1 MELPK
6 EIQRARELGDLR
18 ENAEY
23 QAAKERQTYVNAR
36 IAMLK
41 RRESEI
47 ALMNMDRIPHG
58 KAGFGSTVT
67 LREKDQEMVYQLVMP
82 EDAERREGPHL
93 HLVADRPRHPQ
104 QGRRRRRHGVDA
116 QRHPQVRN
124 PQARHH
130 PRRSDNAARVTEPR
144 DSYSPERRTALLF
157 TGTGADG
164 AYHAGAMRALQ
175 EAGVKIDIVG
185 GRGIGAV
192 SAVLAA
198 VDGSAQLWEDERL
211 LAIATRC
218 RTCIGGGGRFG
229 RCACSASAS
238 SRCWPCPRSSFRPR
252 CSCIRRRWSSAWPAC
267 SPARGS
273 SRDSSRCCRRR
284 SRRRA
289 LPSWL
294 PRLALLLC
302 TAALIVL
309 GAGAWLARW
318 RSPLYRRSTGSWLWT
333 LLGSPLDASVAAEQ
347 ATETVWRLLKGSATI
362 KTPEP
367 EDLSRRYSEL
377 LTENLGQPGF
387 RELLLVVHDL
397 DAHRD
402 LVFGLVRD
410 PYRRALF
417 PPPGGGS
424 SAPGRGA
431 RPRERHAGVRRRRAR
446 RLAERAGR
454 QRRAARRVR
463 AGLVLARRDAS
474 PDRSAGVLWPV
485 ARRGR
490 RRRRRAGGHR
500 RRHRRAAWPA

>member
-1 MELPK
+1 M
-6 EIQRARELGDLR
+6 
-18 ENAEY
+18 
-23 QAAKERQTYVNAR
+23 
-36 IAMLK
+36 
-41 RRESEI
+41 
-47 ALMNMDRIPHG
+47 
-58 KAGFGSTVT
+58 
-67 LREKDQEMVYQLVMP
+67 
-82 EDAERREGPHL
+82 
-93 HLVADRPRHPQ
+93 
-104 QGRRRRRHGVDA
+104 
-116 QRHPQVRN
+116 
-124 PQARHH
+124 
-130 PRRSDNAARVTEPR
+130 TEPR

-198 VDGSAQLWEDERL
+198 VDGSAQLWEDSGFWRSDAVPDLYRWRWPFRALRL
-211 LAIATRC
+211 LG
-218 RTCIGGGGRFG
+218 IGLIGVL
-229 RCACSASAS
+229 AVPALVISAALFVYPAAMVLGMAGLQSGSRLVEGFVALLSAA
-238 SRCWPCPRSSFRPR
+238 F
-252 CSCIRRRWSSAWPAC
+252 
-267 SPARGS
+267 SPS
-273 SRDSSRCCRRR
+273 
-284 SRRRA
+284 A

-309 GAGAWLARW
+309 GAGAWIARW
-318 RSPLYRRSTGSWLWT
+318 RSPLYRRSTGSWLWA
-333 LLGSPLDASVAAEQ
+333 LLGSPLDASVAIEQ

-417 PPPGGGS
+417 PPPGGVSSRRAEAHDLGS
-424 SAPGRGA
+424 GMQSFAADVLAASLSVPGVSDARLVEFAPESYWRGETHRLIDRPASFGRLLEEAAAAGAEQVVIVSATGDPPGPHELRPPRLDGLGRVGEQIASAETAALTDAVRHLHHRFQGVYLIRPSHNPIRPFDLSGAYDETSDRVQPLEELMGRGFEDA
-431 RPRERHAGVRRRRAR
+431 YRQFIEPVLGASGERISH
-446 RLAERAGR
+446 LGR
-454 QRRAARRVR
+454 
-463 AGLVLARRDAS
+463 GS
-474 PDRSAGVLWPV
+474 PD
-485 ARRGR
+485 
-490 RRRRRAGGHR
+490 
-500 RRHRRAAWPA
+500 